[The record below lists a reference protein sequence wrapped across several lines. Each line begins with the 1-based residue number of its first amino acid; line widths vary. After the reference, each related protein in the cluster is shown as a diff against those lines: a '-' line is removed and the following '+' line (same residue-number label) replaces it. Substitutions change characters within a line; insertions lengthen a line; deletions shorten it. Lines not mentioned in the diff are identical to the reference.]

1 MGEMEMRNHRNDVL
15 RTAATALALC
25 VCLASGGATAAEDN
39 RIGIVDIEQAITA
52 TEEGKAA
59 RDELERKVRDAESQ
73 LQPMVDQLKAMF
85 EEVEAKQFV
94 LSEDAMRQKQL
105 EVAELRN
112 KIENRKREVEGQL
125 QVDRERLI
133 GPLRE
138 KLNTIILDI
147 GRKEGF
153 ALILQRGTP
162 GVMYTR
168 EALDITDKVIQAFN
182 QG

>member
-1 MGEMEMRNHRNDVL
+1 MRYQHSDLRRAVAVL
-15 RTAATALALC
+15 LTAG
-25 VCLASGGATAAEDN
+25 VGLASASASAEEN
-39 RIGIVDIEQAITA
+39 RIGIVDVEQAITA

-59 RDELERKVRDAESQ
+59 RDELEGKVREAEAQ
-73 LQPMVDQLKAMF
+73 LQPMVDQLKVMF

-94 LSEDAMRQKQL
+94 LSEEAMRQKQL

-112 KIENRKREVEGQL
+112 KIENRKREIEGQL

-133 GPLRE
+133 GPLRD
-138 KLNTIILDI
+138 KLNSIVLDI

-153 ALILQRGTP
+153 SLILSRGIP

-168 EALDITDKVIQAFN
+168 EALDITDKVVAAFN
-182 QG
+182 KG

>member
-1 MGEMEMRNHRNDVL
+1 MTIRTSELQRYAAGSVLLLLLCLLAAAAPAEEML
-15 RTAATALALC
+15 
-25 VCLASGGATAAEDN
+25 
-39 RIGIVDIEQAITA
+39 IGVVDIEQAITS
-52 TEEGKAA
+52 TDEGKAA
-59 RDELERKVRDAESQ
+59 RDELERKVREAEAQ
-73 LQPMVDQLKAMF
+73 LQPMIDQLKAMF

-112 KIENRKREVEGQL
+112 KIENRKREIEGQL

-138 KLNTIILDI
+138 KLNSIILDI

-153 ALILQRGTP
+153 ALILQRGMP

-168 EALDITDKVIQAFN
+168 EALDITDKVVKAFDS

>member
-1 MGEMEMRNHRNDVL
+1 MRFQRFLGLTLTVL
-15 RTAATALALC
+15 VASLSLAGPGLAAD
-25 VCLASGGATAAEDN
+25 DN
-39 RIGIVDIEQAITA
+39 SIGVVDIEQAITA

-59 RDELERKVRDAESQ
+59 RDELERKVREAEAQ
-73 LQPMVDQLKAMF
+73 LQPMVDQLKQMF

-138 KLNTIILDI
+138 KLNAIILDL

-153 ALILQRGTP
+153 AMIIQRGTP

-168 EALDITDKVIQAFN
+168 EALDITDKVVAAFN
-182 QG
+182 GKG

>member
-1 MGEMEMRNHRNDVL
+1 MRFHQSNPWRRVERIVL
-15 RTAATALALC
+15 GLVLCLMAASA
-25 VCLASGGATAAEDN
+25 AAEEA
-39 RIGIVDIEQAITA
+39 RIGIVDLEQAITGTA
-52 TEEGKAA
+52 EGQSA
-59 RDELERKVRDAESQ
+59 REELERRVREAEAQ
-73 LQPMVDQLKAMF
+73 LQPLVDQLKAMF

-94 LSEDAMRQKQL
+94 LSEDAMRQKRL

-133 GPLRE
+133 GPLRD
-138 KLNTIILDI
+138 KLNGIILDI

-153 ALILQRGTP
+153 SLILQRGTP

-168 EALDITDKVIQAFN
+168 EALDITDKVVEAFN
-182 QG
+182 QKG

>member
-1 MGEMEMRNHRNDVL
+1 MRFSDELTRLVGVPAL
-15 RTAATALALC
+15 LAVAAML
-25 VCLASGGATAAEDN
+25 VATSATAEDN
-39 RIGIVDIEQAITA
+39 RIGVVDIEQAITA
-52 TEEGKAA
+52 TDQGKAA
-59 RDELERKVRDAESQ
+59 RDELERKVREAEAQ
-73 LQPMVDQLKAMF
+73 LQPMIDQLKTLF
-85 EEVEAKQFV
+85 EEAEAKQFV
-94 LSEDAMRQKQL
+94 LSEEAMRQKQL

-147 GRKEGF
+147 GRKGGY

-168 EALDITDKVIQAFN
+168 EALDITDQVVEAFN
-182 QG
+182 DDD

>member
-1 MGEMEMRNHRNDVL
+1 MRLQRSLCAGRLVRLGAALVL
-15 RTAATALALC
+15 LLGGVVAGAA
-25 VCLASGGATAAEDN
+25 SAED
-39 RIGIVDIEQAITA
+39 RIGVVDLEQAITA
-52 TEEGKAA
+52 TDEGKAA
-59 RDELERKVRDAESQ
+59 REELERKVREAEAQ
-73 LQPMVDQLKAMF
+73 LQPMVDQLKQMF

-112 KIENRKREVEGQL
+112 KIENRKREIEGQL

-138 KLNTIILDI
+138 KLNGIILDI

-153 ALILQRGTP
+153 ALIIQRGTP

-168 EALDITDKVIQAFN
+168 EALDITDKVVQAFN
-182 QG
+182 SKG

>member
-1 MGEMEMRNHRNDVL
+1 MKIRNPDLL
-15 RTAATALALC
+15 RRAASPILLLTLC
-25 VCLASGGATAAEDN
+25 LGAAAASAEDM
-39 RIGIVDIEQAITA
+39 RIGIVDIEQAITS
-52 TEEGKAA
+52 TDEGKAA
-59 RDELERKVRDAESQ
+59 RDELERKVREAEAQ
-73 LQPMVDQLKAMF
+73 LQPMIDQLKTMF

-112 KIENRKREVEGQL
+112 KIENRKREIEGQL

-138 KLNTIILDI
+138 KLNSIILDI

-153 ALILQRGTP
+153 ALILQRGMP

-168 EALDITDKVIQAFN
+168 EALDITDKVVQAFDS